1 MVYFSINEIV
11 ELIANQF
18 MLSLRLKHLTVTM
31 RDW

>member
-1 MVYFSINEIV
+1 MVYLTINEIV

-18 MLSLRLKHLTVTM
+18 MLSLRLKRLTVTM